1 MNNREII
8 QNGLDYI
15 EEKLKAE
22 ITAKDLADLSGFSV
36 FYYYRI
42 FQSIVGMPVMQ
53 YILHRKLLNAIYD
66 ISCGNKKI
74 EVALE
79 YGFGTYAS
87 FYKAFNRK
95 TATLHQNSSTT
106 LKRKKLRKL
115 HLLRMDTL

>member
-1 MNNREII
+1 MDNREII
-8 QNGLDYI
+8 QNSLDYI
-15 EEKLKAE
+15 EENLKAE
-22 ITAKDLADLSGFSV
+22 ITAKDLADLSGFSM

-87 FYKAFNRK
+87 FYKAK
-95 TATLHQNSSTT
+95 
-106 LKRKKLRKL
+106 
-115 HLLRMDTL
+115 